1 MKILIPIL
9 LCLSLFGAW
18 GGLVAAEAS
27 RCNITVADMWRTV
40 TGKTPRIARR
50 KPVAKASHP
59 KSARPPRKPY
69 RRVSY
74 PPTEGSREAGAM
86 RGDIQH

>member
-27 RCNITVADMWRTV
+27 RCNMTVGDVWRSV
-40 TGKTPRIARR
+40 MGETPRIARR

-59 KSARPPRKPY
+59 KSVRPPRKPY
-69 RRVSY
+69 RRVSD
-74 PPTEGSREAGAM
+74 T
-86 RGDIQH
+86 QH

>member
-1 MKILIPIL
+1 MKTLIPIL

-18 GGLVAAEAS
+18 GGFVAAEAN
-27 RCNITVADMWRTV
+27 RCNMTVGDVWRSV
-40 TGKTPRIARR
+40 MGKTPRIARR
-50 KPVAKASHP
+50 KPVAKVSRP

-86 RGDIQH
+86 RGDTQH

>member
-27 RCNITVADMWRTV
+27 RCNMTVGDVWRSV
-40 TGKTPRIARR
+40 TGKTPRIA
-50 KPVAKASHP
+50 KHMPVVKASRP
-59 KSARPPRKPY
+59 KSVRPPRKPY
-69 RRVSY
+69 RLVSD
-74 PPTEGSREAGAM
+74 T
-86 RGDIQH
+86 QH

>member
-18 GGLVAAEAS
+18 GGFVAAEAS
-27 RCNITVADMWRTV
+27 RCNMTVGDVWRSV
-40 TGKTPRIARR
+40 MGDAPRTANR

-59 KSARPPRKPY
+59 KSVRPPRKPY
-69 RRVSY
+69 RRVSD
-74 PPTEGSREAGAM
+74 TR
-86 RGDIQH
+86 R